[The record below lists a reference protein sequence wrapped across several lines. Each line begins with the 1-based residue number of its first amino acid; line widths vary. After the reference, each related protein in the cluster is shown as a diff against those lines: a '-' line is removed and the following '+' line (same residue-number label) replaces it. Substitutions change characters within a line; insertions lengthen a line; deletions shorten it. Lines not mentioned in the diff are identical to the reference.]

1 MWFSFETVLY
11 YYSKPFHTIS
21 RQTAMKYNLIGAITL
36 THYLD
41 E

>member
-1 MWFSFETVLY
+1 MWFSFETVLN
-11 YYSKPFHTIS
+11 YYSKLFHTIS
-21 RQTAMKYNLIGAITL
+21 WQTAMKYNLISAVSL